1 MVRVMS
7 VGVLVALALVLA
19 ALALLVATA
28 QSARADDYDECYWL
42 NMEGISEET
51 QQATRD
57 GLESRGWYSAPQTAS
72 MPSTAPVAA
81 LWARWAERH
90 EALAKLPPE
99 LSRAGGG
106 RSPQAIKS
114 SRYLVAG
121 TVAGCGPYSILCST

>member
-7 VGVLVALALVLA
+7 VGVLVALAL
-19 ALALLVATA
+19 ALASLALIDTA
-28 QSARADDYDECYWL
+28 QSARADDYDDCYWL

-81 LWARWAERH
+81 LWARWAVRH
-90 EALAKLPPE
+90 EASEAPTRVFFGHVAESLGAG
-99 LSRAGGG
+99 LSL
-106 RSPQAIKS
+106 SC
-114 SRYLVAG
+114 V
-121 TVAGCGPYSILCST
+121 